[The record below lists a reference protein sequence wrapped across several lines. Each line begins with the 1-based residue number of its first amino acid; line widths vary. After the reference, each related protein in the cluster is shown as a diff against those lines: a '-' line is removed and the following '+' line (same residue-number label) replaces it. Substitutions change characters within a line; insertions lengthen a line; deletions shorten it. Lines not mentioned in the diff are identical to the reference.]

1 VSFFYTEVAPGL
13 IENLESVFE
22 FTFQLGELTQPSTN
36 TDLGCIFKPRDN
48 PYAGDI
54 SLRQDHFV
62 VRVILQD
69 ISLQQPSPEVA
80 LDPEPLERAAQ
91 MVLDALKP
99 LQEIA
104 DGYFVWTR
112 TDYHNTNRIVDVAF
126 QTMQANQFSQGG

>member
-1 VSFFYTEVAPGL
+1 VSFFYTEIAPGM
-13 IENLESVFE
+13 IENLEEAFG
-22 FTFQLGELTQPSTN
+22 FDFQLGELMLPTANS
-36 TDLGCIFKPRDN
+36 DLGCIFKSRDN

-62 VRVILQD
+62 VRVILRD

-91 MVLDALKP
+91 TILDALKP
-99 LQEIA
+99 LVEIA

-112 TDYHNTNRIVDVAF
+112 TDYHNANRIVDVLF
-126 QTMQANQFSQGG
+126 QTMQANQFNTGG